1 LEDLTALR
9 GTLEQKLADPA
20 VYADDAKSRLLQLLA
35 DKQRVDAELGDVEAQ
50 WLDAGEELE
59 RLQSETAP

>member
-1 LEDLTALR
+1 MEDLTALR